1 MSNSRFGP
9 WTRRHPFLTGF
20 GGFLALVALLILFW
34 DWNWLKP
41 IVEMQASSALGRKVT
56 IGNLAVRVG
65 MYPVVAA
72 DRIEIGN
79 PKGFPE
85 NSRLGSVGRLAVT
98 IDLAALLH
106 HRLDLTSVEV
116 SDAQGDLQPGPDGRP
131 NWLIPIAN
139 PAQPSAPSM
148 PLTVGRLAIA
158 DGVFH
163 FVDPTLR
170 ADFVVTV
177 QTKGPAGG
185 DSEPDLVVT
194 AKGTYKAQP
203 ITAHFIGGSVLSLRQ
218 GGKPYP
224 VFLDAANGATRVL
237 LRGTVQ
243 DPVHFAGARL
253 KLDLHG
259 ASLADLYGLTGIPFP
274 ATAPYHLT
282 GSLDYLPPKFRFYDF
297 VGKVGS
303 SDLSGEIAEEPSK
316 IRPIVTA
323 TLRSKRVVMAD
334 LGGFIGAPV
343 PGKTETLTPAQRA
356 EKARAEARPK
366 FLPDQPINVP
376 KLTSA
381 DIDMTYRADRIEGQS
396 MPLDNILAH
405 LVIRDGDVNVDP
417 LNFAVGTGTIAAKV
431 VLQPRQA
438 GLHAVA
444 DVDFRSVDFRRVM
457 ASTGIFHGAGI
468 IGGHA
473 RIDGTGRSFAEI
485 VGAGDGNLRLFM
497 KGGDISAL
505 MVDLAGLEF
514 GSSMLSAIGVP
525 KDTNLRCMVSDF
537 ALKQGQLETRVMLL
551 DTGEANVVGSGNAN
565 LRAETL
571 NFQIVTEPKHF
582 SIGSLPTPIDI
593 GGSFKSPT
601 IRPDPKALAV
611 RGGAATILGVLLTP
625 LGALLPTI
633 QLGLGKDNDCVA
645 LVDQV
650 KLKARSMQSKP
661 SP

>member
-1 MSNSRFGP
+1 M
-9 WTRRHPFLTGF
+9 
-20 GGFLALVALLILFW
+20 ALIILFW

-41 IVEMQASSALGRKVT
+41 FVEMQASSALGRKVS

-65 MYPVVAA
+65 MYPVVSA
-72 DRIEIGN
+72 DQIEIGN

-98 IDLAALLH
+98 IDLAGLLH
-106 HRLDLTSVEV
+106 HALNLTTIEV
-116 SDAQGDLQPGPDGRP
+116 TDAHGDLEPGPDGRP

-139 PAQPSAPSM
+139 PDHPSAPSM
-148 PLTVGRLAIA
+148 TLTLGRLAIK

-163 FVDPTLR
+163 FVNPDLK

-177 QTKGPAGG
+177 QTRGAADTKSSG
-185 DSEPDLVVT
+185 EPDLVIT

-203 ITAHFIGGSVLSLRQ
+203 ITARFVGGSVLSLRE
-218 GGKPYP
+218 GGSPYP

-237 LRGTVQ
+237 LRGTVE
-243 DPVHFAGARL
+243 DPLHFVGARL

-274 ATAPYHLT
+274 ATAPYHLI
-282 GSLDYLPPKFRFYDF
+282 GSLDYLPPKFRFHDF
-297 VGKVGS
+297 VGQVGG

-316 IRPIVTA
+316 IRPVVTA

-334 LGGFIGAPV
+334 LGGFIGAAV
-343 PGKTETLTPAQRA
+343 PGKTEALTPAQRA
-356 EKARAEARPK
+356 EKDRAEASPK
-366 FLPDQPINVP
+366 LLPDRPINVP

-381 DIDMTYRADRIEGQS
+381 DVDVTYRADRIEGKS
-396 MPLDNILAH
+396 MPLDNISAH
-405 LVIRDGDVNVDP
+405 LVIRDGDITVDP
-417 LNFAVGTGTIAAKV
+417 LNFAVGTGTIAANV
-431 VLQPRQA
+431 TLQPRQA

-457 ASTGIFHGAGI
+457 ASTGLFHGAGI

-485 VGAGDGNLRLFM
+485 VGSGDGVLRLFM
-497 KGGDISAL
+497 KGGNISAL
-505 MVDLAGLEF
+505 IVDLAGLEF
-514 GSSMLSAIGVP
+514 GSSVLSAIGVP

-537 ALKQGQLETRVMLL
+537 AVTQGLLKTRVMLL
-551 DTGEANVVGSGNAN
+551 DTGEANVVGSGDAN

-571 NFQIVTEPKHF
+571 NFQIITEPKHF

-593 GGSFKSPT
+593 GGTFKSPS

-611 RGGAATILGVLLTP
+611 RGGAAAVLGVLLTP

-645 LVDQV
+645 LVNQV
-650 KLKARSMQSKP
+650 KMKARSAQTKP
-661 SP
+661 VP